1 MNPAFNPQPTYP
13 FCTEQYDMFCFITKH
28 GFAAVDF
35 DDVQGLMADSDL
47 DTLAQ
52 FGSKVFVKS
61 QDVCYPAVESVPDL
75 VARYADM
82 KKHRAA
88 ALALGGNAPATKP
101 GSTPLTWKK

>member
-1 MNPAFNPQPTYP
+1 MNPAFNPQPTYL
-13 FCTEQYDMFCFITKH
+13 CNTEQLDMFCFQTKF
-28 GFAAVDF
+28 GFAAIEFSDI
-35 DDVQGLMADSDL
+35 QGFMADADL

-82 KKHRAA
+82 KRRREE
-88 ALALGGNAPATKP
+88 ALSISKP
-101 GSTPLTWKK
+101 TAGLASVPPVWKK